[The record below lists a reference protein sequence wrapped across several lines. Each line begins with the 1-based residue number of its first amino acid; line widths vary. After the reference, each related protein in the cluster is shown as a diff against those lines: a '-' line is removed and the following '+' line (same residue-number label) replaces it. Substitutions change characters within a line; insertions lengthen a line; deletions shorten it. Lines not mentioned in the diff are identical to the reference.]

1 MAIVSKCRLRLPLK
15 NEFTKQLKLI
25 ELTQL
30 VQSISYFVLS
40 KPIGLG
46 LKRYLIGDR
55 LIEPV

>member
-1 MAIVSKCRLRLPLK
+1 LRLPLK

-40 KPIGLG
+40 KPIGFG